1 MSKSAFHFKVTWQID
16 FIGSDQK
23 AQPLVSQPNLKVI
36 NIVYVCGLFL
46 GELKQQLLKDLNW
59 RRPTEIEGIEIGP
72 LIFKEDNKNKKGD
85 DSKRKQVI
93 FLLDSEVF
101 ATFLESII
109 TSQKYWNCQAIPKKI
124 TKFECKLNIPDSCK
138 WSSKKRNRKT
148 FEQQQKKSGGGTD
161 DEDDYNTNDSL
172 LSHVDNN
179 KQQEEDVQVVAKV
192 NPHNLNL
199 TQTQEDRNK
208 TTTTIINDYSPKKF
222 KTTILTS
229 ATNLSEQQQ
238 DNQRIELKSILP
250 VKSKPKITTTP
261 VAAAFS
267 TKSLDLLY
275 TNKLFEI
282 KKRIWSE
289 DLTQDEA
296 EELICDFENFRNA
309 NRPEILS
316 KQAKDSLRET
326 EARFAYLIGKWDI
339 DKYSLLA
346 MRTQT

>member
-1 MSKSAFHFKVTWQID
+1 MPKKKVTT
-16 FIGSDQK
+16 K
-23 AQPLVSQPNLKVI
+23 P
-36 NIVYVCGLFL
+36 
-46 GELKQQLLKDLNW
+46 KQTKS
-59 RRPTEIEGIEIGP
+59 P
-72 LIFKEDNKNKKGD
+72 KE
-85 DSKRKQVI
+85 
-93 FLLDSEVF
+93 
-101 ATFLESII
+101 
-109 TSQKYWNCQAIPKKI
+109 
-124 TKFECKLNIPDSCK
+124 
-138 WSSKKRNRKT
+138 
-148 FEQQQKKSGGGTD
+148 
-161 DEDDYNTNDSL
+161 
-172 LSHVDNN
+172 
-179 KQQEEDVQVVAKV
+179 VQVVAKV
-192 NPHNLNL
+192 NPHNSNL
-199 TQTQEDRNK
+199 TQTQEDHNK
-208 TTTTIINDYSPKKF
+208 TTTIINNDYSPKKF
-222 KTTILTS
+222 KSTILTS

-238 DNQRIELKSILP
+238 NNQRIELKSIPP
-250 VKSKPKITTTP
+250 VKSEPKNTTTP

-326 EARFAYLIGKWDI
+326 EARFAYLIDKWDI